1 MRPTA
6 RSQTLWPMAALEQSL
21 RRLGANAAD
30 LRPNLTRTIMEHI
43 ANAEPSRTHDGQY
56 PSRATPPRAAAAMA
70 AAAMAAVREAFRRRR
85 LAHDHSRLQDF
96 FLEHNLPAQAVASRQ
111 TMLDHLQSA
120 CRQWRLAL
128 GLTH

>member
-1 MRPTA
+1 MRPSA
-6 RSQTLWPMAALEQSL
+6 RSMTSWPRAALEQSL
-21 RRLGANAAD
+21 RRLGAIAQG
-30 LRPNLTRTIMEHI
+30 LRPNLTRNIMEHI
-43 ANAEPSRTHDGQY
+43 ANAGPSPRHDGSHT
-56 PSRATPPRAAAAMA
+56 PTATPHV

-96 FLEHNLPAQAVASRQ
+96 YLEHNLPAQAVASRR

-128 GLTH
+128 GLAH

>member
-1 MRPTA
+1 MRPSA

-21 RRLGANAAD
+21 RRLGARAEGV
-30 LRPNLTRTIMEHI
+30 RPNLTRTIMEHI
-43 ANAEPSRTHDGQY
+43 ANAEPSPTHDGRHP
-56 PSRATPPRAAAAMA
+56 PSATPRAAAT
-70 AAAMAAVREAFRRRR
+70 MAAVREAFRRRR

-96 FLEHNLPAQAVASRQ
+96 YIEHNLPAQAVASRR

-128 GLTH
+128 GLAH